1 MQDQQTPETKAPE
14 TVKLPYERPE
24 IVDYGNVC
32 DLTRGQ
38 GTKALDMFS
47 GTRRA

>member
-1 MQDQQTPETKAPE
+1 MQDQQTPETREPE
-14 TVKLPYERPE
+14 TAKRTYERPE

-32 DLTRGQ
+32 ELTRGA